1 MEAGICAFSY
11 LIDVRDKFLVSY
23 GAHMVA
29 EGTSRCFLSGSKR
42 DLLLEYENIRKIEA
56 ATVKGKSVS

>member
-23 GAHMVA
+23 GAHMVV
-29 EGTSRCFLSGSKR
+29 EGTSRCFLSG
-42 DLLLEYENIRKIEA
+42 
-56 ATVKGKSVS
+56 